1 MIEELLFGESTIIYR
16 KRLPELTLHKKE
28 LLKKCEEVIEKQP
41 NVKTDGYAYLRFR
54 DVLEFDGKLEYTNVM
69 DKVVQAG
76 IDNCKEL
83 YKKAEYNMIDTDAW
97 VNVVRSQNP
106 VQIQFKHEDL
116 KDINK
121 YHIHTDINE
130 MNNQFRPDY
139 TYVYYIQ
146 MPDNLQG
153 EDGVLYFLDENNKE
167 HYILPEEGDL
177 IIMKADLPH
186 APNNAF
192 NSSVDRMV
200 LAGNVG
206 FQNVK
211 KLKSLI

>member
-16 KRLPELTLHKKE
+16 KRLPELTLYKKE

-54 DVLEFDGKLEYTNVM
+54 DVLEFDGKLEHTNVM

-97 VNVVRSQNP
+97 VNVVRAKNP
-106 VQIQFKHEDL
+106 VQTNFYDEKQKF
-116 KDINK
+116 
-121 YHIHTDINE
+121 HIHTDINE

-186 APNNAF
+186 APSSAF

>member
-1 MIEELLFGESTIIYR
+1 MIEKLVFGKSTVIYR
-16 KRLPELTLHKKE
+16 KKLRELIPYKEE
-28 LLKKCEEVIEKQP
+28 LLKKCEKVIQNQP
-41 NVKTDGYAYLRFR
+41 DVKSDGYAYLRFR
-54 DVLEFDGKLEYTNVM
+54 DVLEFTGKLEHTNVM

-76 IDNCKEL
+76 IDYCKEL
-83 YKKAEYNMIDTDAW
+83 YTDADYNMIDTDAW
-97 VNVVRSQNP
+97 VNVVRAKNP
-106 VQIQFKHEDL
+106 VQPNFYDEKQKF
-116 KDINK
+116 
-121 YHIHTDINE
+121 HIHTDINE
-130 MNNQFRPDY
+130 MNGQFKPTY

-146 MPDNLQG
+146 MPDNLEG
-153 EDGVLYFLDENNKE
+153 EDGVLYFLDEDKKE

-186 APNNAF
+186 APNSALK
-192 NSSVDRMV
+192 STVDRMV